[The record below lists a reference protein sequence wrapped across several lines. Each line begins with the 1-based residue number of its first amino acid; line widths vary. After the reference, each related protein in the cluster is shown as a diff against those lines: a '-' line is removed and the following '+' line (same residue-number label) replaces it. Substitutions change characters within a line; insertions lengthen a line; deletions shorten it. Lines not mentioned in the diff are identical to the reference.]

1 MAWIRTVPLE
11 EADEA
16 LQKAMADQQALYPVE
31 YSQPV
36 QELDQGLP
44 GIVASHT
51 LIPKALYHAFGTFGA
66 LMSPE
71 LPLSRRQHEMIATMV
86 SLVNKCHY

>member
-1 MAWIRTVPLE
+1 MPWIRTLSLDD
-11 EADEA
+11 ADEKV
-16 LQKAMADQQALYPVE
+16 LEAMAKQRSLYPQE

-51 LIPKALYHAFGTFGA
+51 LIPKALYHAFATFGA

-71 LPLSRRQHEMIATMV
+71 LPLQRRQHEMIATMV
-86 SLVNKCHY
+86 SLTNKCHY

>member
-1 MAWIRTVPLE
+1 MPWIRTVSLDD
-11 EADEA
+11 ADEKV
-16 LQKAMADQQALYPVE
+16 LEAMAGQRTLYPPE

-51 LIPKALYHAFGTFGA
+51 LIPEALYHAFATFGA
-66 LMSPE
+66 LLSPE
-71 LPLSRRQHEMIATMV
+71 LPLQRRQHEMIATMV
-86 SLVNKCHY
+86 SLTNKCHY